1 MIKSQLWARIKRFG
15 KLSFPEQILFIKAL
29 LIGTYYSL
37 IIFFFP
43 FSWYRN
49 WLGVEG
55 HAAKSLLSEDMI
67 LIIKRT
73 EKAIKRVKRYC
84 PWDIKCMAQ
93 ALTAKQLLKQAKI
106 PSTIYL
112 GVGKE
117 NPEKLIA
124 HAWLQ
129 CMDITIT
136 GNEEKSKFTPLVFF
150 T

>member
-1 MIKSQLWARIKRFG
+1 MTNSQPRARINRFC
-15 KLSFPEQILFIKAL
+15 KLSFSEQLLFIKAL

-37 IIFFFP
+37 IILFFP
-43 FSWYRN
+43 FSWYSK

-55 HAAKSLLSEDMI
+55 KIASSLLTEDMI

-73 EKAIKRVKRYC
+73 EKAINRVKRYC
-84 PWDIKCMAQ
+84 PWQIKCMAQ
-93 ALTAKQLLKQAKI
+93 ALTAKQLLKKAKI

-117 NPEKLIA
+117 NPQKLIA

-129 CMDITIT
+129 CMDITVT
-136 GNEEKSKFTPLVFF
+136 GKEEKSKFTPLVSFA
-150 T
+150 